1 MAMPSRYR
9 EQIASHCGGHL
20 VATIDTSAACLLL
33 YPVQEWDEIQRKIES
48 LSSFNAASRR
58 IQRLLIGHA
67 TDLELDGSGRIL
79 LPQAL
84 RDYAHLE
91 KQVALIGQGKKLELW
106 DQATW
111 VEQRDEWLNDA
122 TPAGDLPDD
131 LKSLSL

>member
-9 EQIASHCGGHL
+9 DQIASHCGGHL

-48 LSSFNAASRR
+48 LSSFNAATRR

-111 VEQRDEWLNDA
+111 VQQRDEWLNDA
-122 TPAGDLPDD
+122 SPAGDLPDD